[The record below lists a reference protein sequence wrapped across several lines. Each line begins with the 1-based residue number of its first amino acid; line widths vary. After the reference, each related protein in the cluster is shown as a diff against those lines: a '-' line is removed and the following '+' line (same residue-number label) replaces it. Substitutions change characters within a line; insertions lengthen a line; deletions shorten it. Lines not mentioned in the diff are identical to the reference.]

1 MLNLL
6 KSINLGLAFL
16 LELCMLVALAYWGFH
31 TGQTT
36 FARIAFGLGAPVL
49 AAVFWGLFMAPK
61 AVYPVSAPLHL
72 ALAILIFGVAAL
84 ALASTGQRGLAYVFI
99 IVFALNQVLLRVWSQ

>member
-16 LELCMLVALAYWGFH
+16 LELGMLAALAYWGFH
-31 TGQTT
+31 TGQTI
-36 FARIAFGLGAPVL
+36 FARIALGLGAPIL
-49 AAVFWGLFMAPK
+49 AAIFWGLFMAPK
-61 AVYPVSAPLHL
+61 AVRPVSGQMHL

-84 ALASTGQRGLAYVFI
+84 ALASAGQRPLAYVFI
-99 IVFALNQVLLRVWSQ
+99 IVFAINQVLLIAWKQ